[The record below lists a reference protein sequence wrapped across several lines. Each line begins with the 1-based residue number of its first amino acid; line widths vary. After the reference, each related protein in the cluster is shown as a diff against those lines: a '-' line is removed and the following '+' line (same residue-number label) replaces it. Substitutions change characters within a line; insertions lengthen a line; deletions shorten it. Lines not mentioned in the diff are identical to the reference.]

1 LLDLVVSDLNNLS
14 VNKSVNPLIPCDI
27 YHPGLL
33 ISVPIVISES
43 IEYNLCMYNFFNCN
57 YADITFRLA
66 SIDWNKLFK
75 DLSINEA
82 VDLFYSII
90 YDVIDIFVPKIIKR
104 QCHYP
109 PWYSKKIKR
118 NNLKKKI
125 AHKVFKSSGL
135 VSDYNT
141 F

>member
-1 LLDLVVSDLNNLS
+1 LLDLVHSNLKNLS

-27 YHPGLL
+27 YHLGLL

-43 IEYNLCMYNFFNCN
+43 IEYNLCMYNFFSCN
-57 YADITFRLA
+57 YADITFSSA

-90 YDVIDIFVPKIIKR
+90 YDFIDIFALKIIKR
-104 QCHYP
+104 QCYYP
-109 PWYSKKIKR
+109 PW
-118 NNLKKKI
+118 
-125 AHKVFKSSGL
+125 L
-135 VSDYNT
+135 V
-141 F
+141 